1 MILIILKLGLDISF
15 LAEQNLDTSSTEVYP
30 LTVPG
35 FEDLESMLN
44 GPMLDVCQ
52 TSQDETVQAMGA
64 MHNINEWQTPESV
77 GSLICW
83 PGNGFNIGLNGDCT
97 LAVEDMS
104 SMSITTSQY
113 QQRNSIELDSP
124 RKAYSQYTTMRS
136 DDSLFHCPFEGCN
149 HKPEKLKSNYE

>member
-1 MILIILKLGLDISF
+1 MATASVDSIGDVADEGLDTSF
-15 LAEQNLDTSSTEVYP
+15 LAEQNLDTSSTE
-30 LTVPG
+30 
-35 FEDLESMLN
+35 
-44 GPMLDVCQ
+44 
-52 TSQDETVQAMGA
+52 DETVQAMGA

-113 QQRNSIELDSP
+113 QRRNIIELDSP
-124 RKAYSQYTTMRS
+124 RKAYSHYNTMRS
-136 DDSLFHCPFEGCN
+136 DDGLFHCPFEGCN
-149 HKPEKLKSNYE
+149 NKPEKLKSNYK